1 MIIMS
6 ELKETVAKN
15 VGVTVDALNTRIEE
29 VLKENKSAWVA
40 ANKTEDE
47 CQILAIRVAGRQMKA
62 EAQRLSRSGAEV
74 LIGMFVSAP
83 RYKDFSKSGYAKMK
97 TTLENLDD
105 AARTNLVAQGRIT
118 LIHDNLDGSYTQTVN
133 PTFKLSSL
141 EEETSEVTLH
151 ALPKFVQ
158 ELDASTW
165 FQIIENNNMPTFQS
179 GDANPRYG
187 RARKLSEPV
196 RECLFLGKRGT
207 GDVELITI
215 KFENDLA
222 VENQPTFVPGRLP
235 VRMGRNGVGYAKPG
249 VTKFV
254 MDETLA
260 TTFSAP
266 PFAMTE
272 AGPSGLVVDLVD
284 GLWPQGDFL
293 PSFDLLPEHV
303 NKWADTDQKWD
314 KLCAVHGEV
323 VHIDPREKGGY
334 IVTVGDLDITST
346 APSIDV
352 YVPAEHEFRMDFG
365 VGSEIV
371 VVGRAWISREDE
383 CRMDSTAWWVCDSIA
398 AATPTPSAPEEDT
411 LADAG
416 NTGWDA

>member
-1 MIIMS
+1 MTT
-6 ELKETVAKN
+6 ELKNTVAKN
-15 VGVTVDALNTRIEE
+15 VGVSVDVLNTRIEE
-29 VLKENKSAWVA
+29 VLAENKAAWTG

-62 EAQRLSRSGAEV
+62 ESQRLSRSGAEV

-97 TTLENLDD
+97 TTLESLDD
-105 AARTNLVAQGRIT
+105 AARVNLVAQGRIT
-118 LIHDNLDGSYTQTVN
+118 LIQDNLDGSYTHTIN
-133 PTFKLSSL
+133 PTFKLGSL
-141 EEETSEVTLH
+141 QEETSEVTLH
-151 ALPKFVQ
+151 SLPKVVQ
-158 ELDASTW
+158 EIDASTW
-165 FQIIENNNMPTFQS
+165 FQIIENNNMPSFQS
-179 GDANPRYG
+179 GDENPAYG

-207 GDVELITI
+207 GAVELFTI

-254 MDETLA
+254 IDETLA

-266 PFAMTE
+266 PFTMTE

-371 VVGRAWISREDE
+371 VVGRAWVSREDE

-398 AATPTPSAPEEDT
+398 LATPEDT
-411 LADAG
+411 SSTE

>member
-1 MIIMS
+1 MS

-15 VGVTVDALNTRIEE
+15 VGVTLDTLNARITE
-29 VLKENKSAWVA
+29 VLVENKSAWTA

-47 CQILAIRVAGRQMKA
+47 CSILAIRVAGRQLKA

-74 LIGMFVSAP
+74 LTGMFVSAP

-97 TTLENLDD
+97 NTLGTLDEV
-105 AARTNLVAQGRIT
+105 ARTALVAQGRIT
-118 LIHDNLDGSYTQTVN
+118 LIEDNLDGSFTHTVN

-141 EEETSEVTLH
+141 EEETSEIVIH
-151 ALPKFVQ
+151 SLPKHVQ

-165 FQIIENNNMPTFQS
+165 FQIIENNTMPTFQS

-196 RECLFLGKRGT
+196 RECLFLGKRGSA
-207 GDVELITI
+207 DVELITI

-222 VENQPTFVPGRLP
+222 LENQPTFVPGRLP

-254 MDETLA
+254 IDESLA
-260 TTFSAP
+260 TVFAAP
-266 PFAMTE
+266 PFAVSAE
-272 AGPSGLVVDLVD
+272 GANGLIVDLVD
-284 GLWPQGDFL
+284 GVWPQGDFL

-303 NKWADTDQKWD
+303 TKWADTDQKWD

-365 VGSEIV
+365 VGSEIA
-371 VVGRAWISREDE
+371 VVGRAWISRDDE

-398 AATPTPSAPEEDT
+398 SAAPAPEE
-411 LADAG
+411 ADESTS
-416 NTGWDA
+416 TGWDA

>member
-1 MIIMS
+1 MS

-15 VGVTVDALNTRIEE
+15 VGVTVDALNARIEE
-29 VLKENKSAWVA
+29 VLTENKAAWINA
-40 ANKTEDE
+40 GKSDDD
-47 CQILAIRVAGRQMKA
+47 CQVLAIRVAGRQLKA
-62 EAQRLSRSGAEV
+62 EAERLSRSGAEV
-74 LIGMFVSAP
+74 LTGMFVSSP
-83 RYKDFSKSGYAKMK
+83 RYKDFAKSGYAKMK
-97 TTLENLDD
+97 NTLGTLNEE
-105 AARTNLVAQGRIT
+105 ARLALVAQGRIT
-118 LIHDNLDGSYTQTVN
+118 IIQDNLDGSYTHTIN
-133 PTFKLSSL
+133 PTFKKSSL
-141 EEETSEVTLH
+141 DEETSEIVLH
-151 ALPKFVQ
+151 SLPKHVQ

-165 FQIIENNNMPTFQS
+165 FQIIENNTMPTFQS

-196 RECLFLGKRGT
+196 RECLFLGKRGSA
-207 GDVELITI
+207 DIELITI

-222 VENQPTFVPGRLP
+222 LENQPTFVPGRLP

-249 VTKFV
+249 VTKFHA
-254 MDETLA
+254 DESLA
-260 TTFSAP
+260 TVFAAP
-266 PFAMTE
+266 PFAVSGDG
-272 AGPSGLVVDLVD
+272 ASGLIVDLVD
-284 GLWPQGDFL
+284 GVWPQGDFL

-334 IVTVGDLDITST
+334 IITVGDLDITST

-365 VGSEIV
+365 VGSEIA
-371 VVGRAWISREDE
+371 VVGRAWISRDDE

-398 AATPTPSAPEEDT
+398 SAAPAIADEAPEE
-411 LADAG
+411 G
-416 NTGWDA
+416 STGWDA

>member
-1 MIIMS
+1 MMTT
-6 ELKETVAKN
+6 ELKNTVAKN
-15 VGVTVDALNTRIEE
+15 VGVSVDVLNTRIEE
-29 VLKENKSAWVA
+29 VLAENKAAWTA

-62 EAQRLSRSGAEV
+62 ESQRLSRSGAEV

-97 TTLENLDD
+97 TTLESLDD
-105 AARTNLVAQGRIT
+105 AARVNLVAQGRIT
-118 LIHDNLDGSYTQTVN
+118 LIQDNLDGSYTHTIN
-133 PTFKLSSL
+133 PTFKLGSL
-141 EEETSEVTLH
+141 QEETSEVTLH
-151 ALPKFVQ
+151 SLPKVVQ
-158 ELDASTW
+158 EIDASTW
-165 FQIIENNNMPTFQS
+165 FQIIENNNMPSFQS
-179 GDANPRYG
+179 GDENPRYG

-207 GDVELITI
+207 GAVELLTI

-266 PFAMTE
+266 PFMMTE

-371 VVGRAWISREDE
+371 VVGRAWVSREDE

-398 AATPTPSAPEEDT
+398 LATPEDT
-411 LADAG
+411 SSTE